1 MPCSTASGTRRP
13 SGSEAVLIGIQPCRY
28 HHPVRQ
34 NQATHETSGLRP
46 LRSNRTDRSP
56 RSPRRGGFDD
66 DFTPSPAPSYGER
79 SSFGGP
85 PRRPAGGSQVI
96 ASGPEISAS
105 VKWFNSEKGFGFVEL
120 ADGSG
125 DVFLHANALSQSGH
139 ESVSPGATLGVK
151 IGQGPKGRQVAEVI
165 SVDESTAQPER
176 PRSSPGFGAPRTGAP
191 SGGFRSGRSAPDL
204 SMAEEV
210 RGIVKWY
217 NATKGFGFITPDTG
231 GKDIFVHASA
241 LERSGLSS
249 LNEGQATRVQVVQ
262 GQKGPEAAAISLA

>member
-1 MPCSTASGTRRP
+1 M
-13 SGSEAVLIGIQPCRY
+13 
-28 HHPVRQ
+28 
-34 NQATHETSGLRP
+34 
-46 LRSNRTDRSP
+46 RSNRTDRSP

-66 DFTPSPAPSYGER
+66 DYVPVPTFGDR
-79 SSFGGP
+79 SGP
-85 PRRPAGGSQVI
+85 PARRPMGGGGGGGSQVI

-120 ADGSG
+120 SDGSG

-139 ESVSPGATLGVK
+139 DSVSPGATLGVR

-165 SVDESTAQPER
+165 SVDETTAQPER
-176 PRSSPGFGAPRTGAP
+176 PRSAPGGFGAPRSGGAP
-191 SGGFRSGRSAPDL
+191 GGGFRSGRSTPDL
-204 SMAEEV
+204 SQAEEV

>member
-1 MPCSTASGTRRP
+1 M
-13 SGSEAVLIGIQPCRY
+13 
-28 HHPVRQ
+28 
-34 NQATHETSGLRP
+34 
-46 LRSNRTDRSP
+46 
-56 RSPRRGGFDD
+56 GG
-66 DFTPSPAPSYGER
+66 
-79 SSFGGP
+79 GG
-85 PRRPAGGSQVI
+85 GGSQVL
-96 ASGPEISAS
+96 ASGPEINAS

-125 DVFLHANALSQSGH
+125 DVFLHANALTQSGH
-139 ESVSPGATLGVK
+139 ESVSPGATLSVR
-151 IGQGPKGRQVAEVI
+151 IGQGPKGRQVAEVV

-176 PRSSPGFGAPRTGAP
+176 PRSAPAGFGAPRPGGAAP
-191 SGGFRSGRSAPDL
+191 GGFRSGRVTPDL
-204 SMAEEV
+204 SQAEEI

>member
-1 MPCSTASGTRRP
+1 M
-13 SGSEAVLIGIQPCRY
+13 
-28 HHPVRQ
+28 
-34 NQATHETSGLRP
+34 
-46 LRSNRTDRSP
+46 
-56 RSPRRGGFDD
+56 GG
-66 DFTPSPAPSYGER
+66 G
-79 SSFGGP
+79 
-85 PRRPAGGSQVI
+85 GGSQVI

-139 ESVSPGATLGVK
+139 DSVSPGATLGVK

-176 PRSSPGFGAPRTGAP
+176 PRSAGAGFGGPRTGGAGGAP
-191 SGGFRSGRSAPDL
+191 GGFRSGRSAPDL
-204 SMAEEV
+204 SSAEEV

>member
-1 MPCSTASGTRRP
+1 M
-13 SGSEAVLIGIQPCRY
+13 
-28 HHPVRQ
+28 
-34 NQATHETSGLRP
+34 
-46 LRSNRTDRSP
+46 RSNRTDRSP

-66 DFTPSPAPSYGER
+66 DFTPTPAPSFGER
-79 SSFGGP
+79 TSFGGGGGGP
-85 PRRPAGGSQVI
+85 PRRPMGGGGGSQVI

-120 ADGSG
+120 SDGSG

-139 ESVSPGATLGVK
+139 DSVSPGATLGVK
-151 IGQGPKGRQVAEVI
+151 IGQGPKGRQVAEVM

-176 PRSSPGFGAPRTGAP
+176 PRSAPGGFGAPRTGGPGGA
-191 SGGFRSGRSAPDL
+191 GGFRSGRAAPDL
-204 SMAEEV
+204 SSAEEI

-231 GKDIFVHASA
+231 GKDIFIHASA

-249 LNEGQATRVQVVQ
+249 LNEGQATLVQVVQ
-262 GQKGPEAAAISLA
+262 GQKGPEAAGISLA

>member
-1 MPCSTASGTRRP
+1 M
-13 SGSEAVLIGIQPCRY
+13 
-28 HHPVRQ
+28 
-34 NQATHETSGLRP
+34 
-46 LRSNRTDRSP
+46 RSNRTDRSP

-66 DFTPSPAPSYGER
+66 DFGPAPSPYGER

-85 PRRPAGGSQVI
+85 PRRPMGGGGGSQVI

-120 ADGSG
+120 SDGSG

-139 ESVSPGATLGVK
+139 DSVSPGATLGVR

-176 PRSSPGFGAPRTGAP
+176 PRSAPGGFGGAR
-191 SGGFRSGRSAPDL
+191 SAGGFRSGRAAPDL
-204 SMAEEV
+204 SQAEEV

-249 LNEGQATRVQVVQ
+249 LNEGQATRVSVVQ

>member
-1 MPCSTASGTRRP
+1 M
-13 SGSEAVLIGIQPCRY
+13 
-28 HHPVRQ
+28 
-34 NQATHETSGLRP
+34 
-46 LRSNRTDRSP
+46 
-56 RSPRRGGFDD
+56 GG
-66 DFTPSPAPSYGER
+66 G
-79 SSFGGP
+79 
-85 PRRPAGGSQVI
+85 GGSQVI
-96 ASGPEISAS
+96 ASGPEINAS

-139 ESVSPGATLGVK
+139 DSVSPGATLSVK
-151 IGQGPKGRQVAEVI
+151 IGQGPKGRQVAEVM

-176 PRSSPGFGAPRTGAP
+176 PRSGGGGFGAPRPGGAGA
-191 SGGFRSGRSAPDL
+191 GGFRSGRATPDL

-231 GKDIFVHASA
+231 GKDIFIHASA

-249 LNEGQATRVQVVQ
+249 LNEGQATLVQVVQ
-262 GQKGPEAAAISLA
+262 GQKGPEAAGISLA

>member
-1 MPCSTASGTRRP
+1 M
-13 SGSEAVLIGIQPCRY
+13 
-28 HHPVRQ
+28 
-34 NQATHETSGLRP
+34 
-46 LRSNRTDRSP
+46 
-56 RSPRRGGFDD
+56 GG
-66 DFTPSPAPSYGER
+66 
-79 SSFGGP
+79 
-85 PRRPAGGSQVI
+85 GGSQVI

-120 ADGSG
+120 SDGSG

-139 ESVSPGATLGVK
+139 DSVSPGATLSVK

-176 PRSSPGFGAPRTGAP
+176 PRSAGAGGFGAPRPGGA
-191 SGGFRSGRSAPDL
+191 GGFRSGRATPDL
-204 SMAEEV
+204 SSAEEV

-231 GKDIFVHASA
+231 GKDIFIHASA

-262 GQKGPEAAAISLA
+262 GQKGPEAAGISLA

>member
-1 MPCSTASGTRRP
+1 M
-13 SGSEAVLIGIQPCRY
+13 
-28 HHPVRQ
+28 
-34 NQATHETSGLRP
+34 
-46 LRSNRTDRSP
+46 RSNRTDRSP

-66 DFTPSPAPSYGER
+66 DFVPAPTFTDR
-79 SSFGGP
+79 GGP
-85 PRRPAGGSQVI
+85 PRRPLGGGGGGGSQVI

-120 ADGSG
+120 SDGSG
-125 DVFLHANALSQSGH
+125 DVFLHANALTQSGH
-139 ESVSPGATLGVK
+139 DSVSPGVTLGVR

-165 SVDESTAQPER
+165 SVDETTAQPER
-176 PRSSPGFGAPRTGAP
+176 PRSAAPGGFGAPRTG
-191 SGGFRSGRSAPDL
+191 GGFRSGRTTPDL
-204 SMAEEV
+204 SQAEEV

-249 LNEGQATRVQVVQ
+249 LNEGQSTRVQVVQ